1 MRVLI
6 AEDET
11 ISRHVLESTLF
22 DWGYEVVVTQDGNQ
36 AWDALR
42 GDDAPKLAI
51 LDWQMPGLD
60 GLEVCRRDRALGRT
74 QPTYILL
81 LTGRGGKDN
90 VVAGLRGGANDYL
103 VKPFDVE
110 ELAAR
115 LHVGVQIVQLQ
126 QALAERVRQ
135 LEESLAQVRRL
146 RGLIPI
152 CAWCKKVRNDQNY
165 WQQVEDYVG
174 EHSDARFSHGICPEC
189 LKEQT
194 AGADDGAAP
203 AGRIETQK

>member
-6 AEDET
+6 AEDEV
-11 ISRHVLESTLF
+11 ISRHLLESTLL
-22 DWGYEVVVTQDGNQ
+22 DWGYDIVVTSDGNQ

-60 GLEVCRRDRALGRT
+60 GLEVCRRERQLNRN
-74 QPTYILL
+74 QPTYIVL

-90 VVAGLRGGANDYL
+90 IVAGLRGGANDYL
-103 VKPFDVE
+103 VKPFDME

-126 QALAERVRQ
+126 QTLAQRVRE
-135 LEESLAQVRRL
+135 LEESLAQVQRL

-174 EHSDARFSHGICPEC
+174 EHSDARFSHGICPAC
-189 LKEQT
+189 FKEQT
-194 AGADDGAAP
+194 AAELGGAARTDRL
-203 AGRIETQK
+203 GTEK

>member
-6 AEDET
+6 AEDEA
-11 ISRHVLESTLF
+11 ISRHLLEMTLG

-103 VKPFDVE
+103 VKPFDVD

-115 LHVGVQIVQLQ
+115 LNVGVQIVQLQ
-126 QALAERVRQ
+126 QALAERVSE
-135 LEESLAQVRRL
+135 LEQALAQVRRL

-152 CAWCKKVRNDQNY
+152 CASCKKVRNDQNF

-174 EHSDARFSHGICPEC
+174 EHSDARFSHGMCPEGF
-189 LKEQT
+189 KGQ
-194 AGADDGAAP
+194 AGGDLDGGGASRP
-203 AGRIETQK
+203 G

>member
-6 AEDET
+6 AEDEP
-11 ISRHVLESTLF
+11 ISRHLLETTLF

-36 AWDALR
+36 AWDMLR

-60 GLEVCRRDRALGRT
+60 GLEVCRRDRALLRT
-74 QPTYILL
+74 QPTYIVL

-103 VKPFDVE
+103 VKPFDLE

-126 QALAERVRQ
+126 QTLAQRVRE

-146 RGLIPI
+146 QGLIPI

-174 EHSDARFSHGICPEC
+174 QHSDARFSHGICPEC
-189 LKEQT
+189 FKEQT
-194 AGADDGAAP
+194 AANGGAAR
-203 AGRIETQK
+203 ADRVETEK